1 MDSLSIRRLRNWEG
15 DRELRKRGIDPRAWK
30 KERKEARL
38 LFQAEIPEKDG
49 GPALKLSCKSKVFQ
63 CSSCK
68 YAPLQLNL
76 NKCIYKF
83 FSQRIAYKMF
93 KNMKMIT
100 RESLSL
106 STIKF
111 LELVMNEW

>member
-1 MDSLSIRRLRNWEG
+1 MICLRVYRLDSLSIRRLRNWEG

-49 GPALKLSCKSKVFQ
+49 CPALKLSCKSKVFQ

-68 YAPLQLNL
+68 YAP
-76 NKCIYKF
+76 ITVKF
-83 FSQRIAYKMF
+83 EKIVLHKIL
-93 KNMKMIT
+93 KT
-100 RESLSL
+100 RNESLSL
-106 STIKF
+106 SAVKF
-111 LELVMNEW
+111 LER

>member
-1 MDSLSIRRLRNWEG
+1 MICSLVYRLDSLSIRRLRNWEG

-49 GPALKLSCKSKVFQ
+49 CPALKLSCKSKVFQ

-68 YAPLQLNL
+68 YVP
-76 NKCIYKF
+76 ITVKF
-83 FSQRIAYKMF
+83 EKIVLY
-93 KNMKMIT
+93 I
-100 RESLSL
+100 
-106 STIKF
+106 
-111 LELVMNEW
+111 

>member
-1 MDSLSIRRLRNWEG
+1 MTCLLAVYRLDSLSIRRLRNWEG

-49 GPALKLSCKSKVFQ
+49 HPALKLSCKSKVFQ

-68 YAPLQLNL
+68 YAPLHFLSH
-76 NKCIYKF
+76 KF
-83 FSQRIAYKMF
+83 LSLRIAYKMF
-93 KNMKMIT
+93 KV
-100 RESLSL
+100 S
-106 STIKF
+106 
-111 LELVMNEW
+111 W